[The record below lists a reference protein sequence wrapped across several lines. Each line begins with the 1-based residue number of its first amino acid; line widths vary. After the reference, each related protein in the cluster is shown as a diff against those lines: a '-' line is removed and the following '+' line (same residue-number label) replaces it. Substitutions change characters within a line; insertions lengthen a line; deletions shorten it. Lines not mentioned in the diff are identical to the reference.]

1 MIVNTCQLEGERD
14 GLSKLLQ
21 QPSHVRLDS
30 IETLNLLVIIHEHIR
45 VYLVNEDFVPDVLL
59 DHARLL
65 NDLEEL
71 LASALVVRPVRV
83 NDIDESATVLY
94 VLNGVT
100 LEHIV
105 PGEID
110 HVELDIVVVAHGL
123 RLNIARGQQEK
134 CLVRRHLLENNFTDA
149 RLTRSING
157 WNQKVLLR
165 QFVKNKKTTYLGIP
179 MRQMF
184 MSDS

>member
-14 GLSKLLQ
+14 GLPKLLQ

-71 LASALVVRPVRV
+71 LAGALVVRPVRV

-94 VLNGVT
+94 VLN
-100 LEHIV
+100 
-105 PGEID
+105 
-110 HVELDIVVVAHGL
+110 
-123 RLNIARGQQEK
+123 
-134 CLVRRHLLENNFTDA
+134 
-149 RLTRSING
+149 
-157 WNQKVLLR
+157 
-165 QFVKNKKTTYLGIP
+165 
-179 MRQMF
+179 
-184 MSDS
+184 

>member
-1 MIVNTCQLEGERD
+1 M
-14 GLSKLLQ
+14 
-21 QPSHVRLDS
+21 
-30 IETLNLLVIIHEHIR
+30 
-45 VYLVNEDFVPDVLL
+45 NEDFVPDVLL

-71 LASALVVRPVRV
+71 LAGALVVRPVRV

-123 RLNIARGQQEK
+123 RLNIARG
-134 CLVRRHLLENNFTDA
+134 
-149 RLTRSING
+149 
-157 WNQKVLLR
+157 
-165 QFVKNKKTTYLGIP
+165 
-179 MRQMF
+179 
-184 MSDS
+184 

>member
-1 MIVNTCQLEGERD
+1 M
-14 GLSKLLQ
+14 Q

-30 IETLNLLVIIHEHIR
+30 IETLNLLVVIHEHIR
-45 VYLVNEDFVPDVLL
+45 VYLVNEHFVPDVLL
-59 DHARLL
+59 DDAHLL

-71 LASALVVRPVRV
+71 LACALVVRPVCV
-83 NDIDESATVLY
+83 NDIDESSTVLY

-100 LEHIV
+100 FEHIV

-110 HVELDIVVVAHGL
+110 HVELDIVVVAHRL
-123 RLNIARGQQEK
+123 RLNVASGQQEK
-134 CLVRRHLLENNFTDA
+134 CLVRRHFLENNFTDA
-149 RLTRSING
+149 CLTRSIKG
-157 WNQKVLLR
+157 LNQKVLLR
-165 QFVKNKKTTYLGIP
+165 LLELNKKTTYLGIP